1 MVIVVGYVPKPE
13 GRAALARAAEEAKL
27 RGGRLIVINAS
38 RGDALVDAGYA
49 GVQEIE
55 LVKSRLAAS
64 GVPHELRQ
72 LVRGHEPA
80 EEVVELAEEVGA
92 ELIVIGMRHRT
103 AVGKF
108 LLGSTAQR
116 ILMNAHC
123 PVLAVKADGRGSAHE
138 SAIPSESRIDEDGVR

>member
-1 MVIVVGYVPKPE
+1 VIIVVGYVPKPE
-13 GRAALARAAEEAKL
+13 GRAALARAIEEAKL
-27 RGGRLIVINAS
+27 RGGRLVVVNAS

-55 LVKSRLAAS
+55 LVKSRLTES
-64 GVPHELRQ
+64 GVPYELRQ

-80 EEVVELAEEVGA
+80 EEVVDLAEELGA
-92 ELIVIGMRHRT
+92 ELVVIGMRHRT

-116 ILMNAHC
+116 ILLDAPC
-123 PVLAVKADGRGSAHE
+123 PVLAVKADGGSH
-138 SAIPSESRIDEDGVR
+138 R

>member
-1 MVIVVGYVPKPE
+1 VIIIAGYVPKPE
-13 GRAALARAAEEAKL
+13 GRAALDRAVEEAKL
-27 RGGRLIVINAS
+27 RGARLVVVNAS

-55 LVKSRLAAS
+55 LVKSRLAES
-64 GVPHELRQ
+64 GVEYELRQ

-80 EEVVELAEEVGA
+80 EEVVDLAEEVGA
-92 ELIVIGMRHRT
+92 ELIVIGMRHRS

-116 ILMNAHC
+116 ILLDAPC
-123 PVLAVKADGRGSAHE
+123 PVLAVKAPAGETLH
-138 SAIPSESRIDEDGVR
+138 P

>member
-13 GRAALARAAEEAKL
+13 GRAALDRAIEEARL
-27 RGGRLIVINAS
+27 RGGRLVVVNAS

-55 LVKSRLAAS
+55 LVKSRLADS
-64 GVPHELRQ
+64 GVEFELRQ

-80 EEVVELAEEVGA
+80 DEVVDLAEELGA

-116 ILMNAHC
+116 ILMDAPC
-123 PVLAVKADGRGSAHE
+123 PVLT
-138 SAIPSESRIDEDGVR
+138 VRA

>member
-13 GRAALARAAEEAKL
+13 GRAALDRAIEEAKL
-27 RGGRLIVINAS
+27 RGGRLVVVNAS

-55 LVKSRLAAS
+55 LVKSRLAES
-64 GVPHELRQ
+64 GVEFELRQ

-80 EEVVELAEEVGA
+80 DEVVDLAEELGA
-92 ELIVIGMRHRT
+92 ELVVIGMRHRS

-116 ILMNAHC
+116 ILMDAPC
-123 PVLAVKADGRGSAHE
+123 PVLAVKAGAPPAR
-138 SAIPSESRIDEDGVR
+138 

>member
-13 GRAALARAAEEAKL
+13 GRAALDRGIAEAKL
-27 RGGRLIVINAS
+27 RGGRLVVLNAS

-55 LVKSRLAAS
+55 LVKSRLADS
-64 GVPHELRQ
+64 GVDHELRQ

-80 EEVVELAEEVGA
+80 DEVVDLAAELGA
-92 ELIVIGMRHRT
+92 ELVVIGMRHRS

-116 ILMNAHC
+116 ILMDAPC
-123 PVLAVKADGRGSAHE
+123 PVLTVKAG
-138 SAIPSESRIDEDGVR
+138 

>member
-13 GRAALARAAEEAKL
+13 GRAALDRGIEEAKL
-27 RGGRLIVINAS
+27 RGGRLVVVNAS

-55 LVKSRLAAS
+55 LVKSRLADS
-64 GVPHELRQ
+64 GVDHELRQ

-80 EEVVELAEEVGA
+80 DEVVDLAEELGA
-92 ELIVIGMRHRT
+92 ELVVIGMRHRS

-116 ILMNAHC
+116 ILMDARC
-123 PVLAVKADGRGSAHE
+123 PVLAVKAG
-138 SAIPSESRIDEDGVR
+138 

>member
-1 MVIVVGYVPKPE
+1 MVIVVGYVPRPE
-13 GRAALARAAEEAKL
+13 GRAALDRGIAEARL
-27 RGGRLIVINAS
+27 RGGRLVVLNAS

-55 LVKSRLAAS
+55 LVKSRLADS
-64 GVPHELRQ
+64 GVDHELRQ

-80 EEVVELAEEVGA
+80 DEVVDLAAELGA
-92 ELIVIGMRHRT
+92 ELVVIGMRHRS

-116 ILMNAHC
+116 ILMDAPC
-123 PVLAVKADGRGSAHE
+123 PVLTVKAG
-138 SAIPSESRIDEDGVR
+138 

>member
-13 GRAALARAAEEAKL
+13 GRAALDRAIEEARL
-27 RGGRLIVINAS
+27 RGGRLVVVNAS

-49 GVQEIE
+49 GVQEVE
-55 LVKSRLAAS
+55 LLKSRLAES
-64 GVPHELRQ
+64 GVDHEIRQ

-80 EEVVELAEEVGA
+80 DEVVDLAEELGA
-92 ELIVIGMRHRT
+92 ELVVIGMRHRS

-116 ILMNAHC
+116 ILTDAPC
-123 PVLAVKADGRGSAHE
+123 PVLTVKAG
-138 SAIPSESRIDEDGVR
+138 

>member
-13 GRAALARAAEEAKL
+13 GRAALDRAIEEARL
-27 RGGRLIVINAS
+27 RGGRLVVVNAS

-55 LVKSRLAAS
+55 LVKSKLADS
-64 GVPHELRQ
+64 GVEFELRQ

-80 EEVVELAEEVGA
+80 DEVVDLAEELGA
-92 ELIVIGMRHRT
+92 ELVVIGMRHRT

-116 ILMNAHC
+116 ILMDAPC
-123 PVLAVKADGRGSAHE
+123 PVLTVKA
-138 SAIPSESRIDEDGVR
+138 

>member
-13 GRAALARAAEEAKL
+13 GRAALDRAIEEARL
-27 RGGRLIVINAS
+27 RGGRLVVVNAS

-55 LVKSRLAAS
+55 LVKSKLADS
-64 GVPHELRQ
+64 GVEFELRQ

-80 EEVVELAEEVGA
+80 DEVVDLAEELGA

-116 ILMNAHC
+116 ILMDAPC
-123 PVLAVKADGRGSAHE
+123 PVLT
-138 SAIPSESRIDEDGVR
+138 VRA

>member
-13 GRAALARAAEEAKL
+13 GRAALDRAIEEADL
-27 RGGRLIVINAS
+27 RGGRLVVVNAS
-38 RGDALVDAGYA
+38 RGDAYVDAGYA
-49 GVQEIE
+49 GVQDLE
-55 LVKSRLAAS
+55 LVKSRLADA
-64 GVPHELRQ
+64 GVEHEVRQ

-80 EEVVELAEEVGA
+80 EEVVELAEELDA

-116 ILMNAHC
+116 ILIDAHC
-123 PVLAVKADGRGSAHE
+123 PVLAVKAVKAVK
-138 SAIPSESRIDEDGVR
+138 A

>member
-1 MVIVVGYVPKPE
+1 VIIVVGYVPKPE
-13 GRAALARAAEEAKL
+13 GRAALDRAVEEAKL
-27 RGGRLIVINAS
+27 RGGRLVVVNAS

-55 LVKSRLAAS
+55 LVKSRLTES
-64 GVPHELRQ
+64 GVEFELRQ

-80 EEVVELAEEVGA
+80 EEVVDLAEELGA
-92 ELIVIGMRHRT
+92 ELVVIGMRHRT

-116 ILMNAHC
+116 ILMDAPC
-123 PVLAVKADGRGSAHE
+123 PVLAVKAAR
-138 SAIPSESRIDEDGVR
+138 